1 MFGKKIKS
9 TVGEQNQRIRE
20 RTSQLT
26 IEDLNSIGYSIIS
39 AFLQYTD
46 LEIELEKEFKAT
58 GGWLKKKKL
67 DQMTGETARD
77 KHE

>member
-1 MFGKKIKS
+1 M
-9 TVGEQNQRIRE
+9 
-20 RTSQLT
+20 
-26 IEDLNSIGYSIIS
+26 S